1 MKQEGSKM
9 KVILSNKQ
17 NFPIEVKELFG
28 RRGFNWP
35 RIKFLAQ
42 SFALIFNFLKAL
54 QSQLRNF
61 LKSKKGGKFIGK
73 LWCCV
78 R

>member
-17 NFPIEVKELFG
+17 NSPIEVKELFG

-42 SFALIFNFLKAL
+42 LFCFNL
-54 QSQLRNF
+54 
-61 LKSKKGGKFIGK
+61 KFI
-73 LWCCV
+73 
-78 R
+78 